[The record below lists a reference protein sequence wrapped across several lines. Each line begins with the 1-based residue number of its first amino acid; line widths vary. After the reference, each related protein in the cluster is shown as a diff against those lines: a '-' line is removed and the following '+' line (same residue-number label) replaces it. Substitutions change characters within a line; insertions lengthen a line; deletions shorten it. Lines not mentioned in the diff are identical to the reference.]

1 VKDSRVR
8 KSLQEFLIEN
18 KSFDKDTLEKIF
30 NLARIEVLD
39 SIKQDFIKWIT
50 VIGFIITILGVIGA
64 NTLIQNTVQ
73 DRVRTT
79 LDSFKDEIQK
89 TQVAVQTTAGQI
101 GQVQTAISDKAKE
114 LINLEAELEQQIA
127 KGSELTTI
135 MQRGL
140 KEYFQIRTLTASGH
154 IFFYDG
160 FDNAYSKS
168 FRGIRVPGQGQ
179 DSPDLASLGG
189 SFVSTIFDIRMIL
202 GKQSDPQYSI
212 PLGMIFFSND
222 RDTILAKCSPD
233 VAVLEE
239 LNAKNISFLDNL
251 DEITLIASPQILS
264 SDMQKVFSSSN
275 KNFVKELD
283 ILRPAILAFYQA
295 IGNIDIDISVN
306 GTRIWSYGVQKPF
319 SGLDD
324 QSIREGSLRVP
335 LTVTSPVG
343 DVKQAYEQADANQ
356 KAQDQGPRSL
366 LKRR

>member
-1 VKDSRVR
+1 VKDSGVR

-39 SIKQDFIKWIT
+39 SIKQDFIRWIT

-101 GQVQTAISDKAKE
+101 GQVQTTISDKTKQ

-140 KEYFQIRTLTASGH
+140 KEYFQIRTLTASDH
-154 IFFYDG
+154 IFFDDG
-160 FDNAYSKS
+160 FNNAYSKS
-168 FRGIRVPGQGQ
+168 FKGMRFPGQGQ
-179 DSPDLASLGG
+179 DSPDLVSLGE
-189 SFVSTIFDIRMIL
+189 SIFTSIFDIRLIFSR
-202 GKQSDPQYSI
+202 QSDPQYSI
-212 PLGMIFFSND
+212 PLKMIFFSHD
-222 RDTILAKCSPD
+222 QDTMLAKLSPD

-239 LNAKNISFLDNL
+239 LNAKNISFLDNI

-264 SDMQKVFSSSN
+264 SDMQKLFSIN
-275 KNFVKELD
+275 KNAAKQLD
-283 ILRPAILAFYQA
+283 ILRPAILAFYQT

-306 GTRIWSYGVQKPF
+306 GTRIWSYRVQKPF
-319 SGLDD
+319 SVLDD
-324 QSIREGSLRVP
+324 QSVSEGSLRVP
-335 LTVTSPVG
+335 LTVTSPVR
-343 DVKQAYEQADANQ
+343 DVKQAYEQADADQ